1 MIINNQW
8 SIILMDNHQWDSQ
21 RLLEVGSEEC
31 QQQAVP
37 PWIVIVIAL
46 SLLLS
51 WLSLLLFIVYCNY
64 LVIVIIIFT
73 IIQLSV
79 PTASGAALNHCHNC
93 HAYGLVI
100 TIVMIFNGDTRRVQT
115 ERSQRREGSPRT
127 WWYRHHHHNLSSCI
141 MYDNVYNIHHHHHLH
156 ESIREESASKDP
168 KGSSKDGSTES
179 PQANVVVRIIM
190 LGGHNHR
197 FV

>member
-1 MIINNQW
+1 MKSAN
-8 SIILMDNHQWDSQ
+8 SKRC
-21 RLLEVGSEEC
+21 RLELSLLLL
-31 QQQAVP
+31 
-37 PWIVIVIAL
+37 L

-93 HAYGLVI
+93 HAYGLVV

-141 MYDNVYNIHHHHHLH
+141 MYDNVYNIA
-156 ESIREESASKDP
+156 SSSSPSRVYPRRIRQQRPQRILQRRKHRKSTSQCRSQDNNAG
-168 KGSSKDGSTES
+168 GSQS
-179 PQANVVVRIIM
+179 
-190 LGGHNHR
+190 
-197 FV
+197 